1 MTGHRGSTRPR
12 YGRIAALGSAVV
24 VTALTGLAGMGIL
37 GGGGTTALADPVAR
51 QASYQQSRPTVPTP
65 SATAPAPS
73 TSTGPT
79 GTDTTPLGPTT
90 SGGRSDATTQAPLP
104 AASGSGRRIVFS
116 QHLQRVWLV
125 GAHDTTRRT
134 YLASGSLTDNLQ
146 PGHYAVTQRERH
158 AIGIDDSGTMQY
170 FVVFTAGPT
179 GAAIGFHSI
188 PVKDGHLVQTV
199 SQLGTPQSHGC
210 IRQWKPDAVALW
222 HFAPVGTRV
231 VVVA

>member
-1 MTGHRGSTRPR
+1 MTTHRGPARPR
-12 YGRIAALGSAVV
+12 YGRLAALGSAVV
-24 VTALTGLAGMGIL
+24 VTALSGLAGMGIL
-37 GGGGTTALADPVAR
+37 GGGGTAALADPVAR
-51 QASYQQSRPTVPTP
+51 QASYRQSQGPATTDASPPVSTDPTTP
-65 SATAPAPS
+65 IT
-73 TSTGPT
+73 
-79 GTDTTPLGPTT
+79 TDTTPLGPTT
-90 SGGRSDATTQAPLP
+90 SGGRTDAPKQVPLP
-104 AASGSGRRIVFS
+104 AASGVGRRIVFS

-125 GAHDTTRRT
+125 GGHGNTRRT
-134 YLASGSLTDNLQ
+134 YLSSGSLTDNLQ
-146 PGHYAVTQRERH
+146 PGHYTVTQRERH
-158 AIGIDDSGTMQY
+158 AIGIDNSGTMEF

-222 HFAPVGTRV
+222 HFAPIGTRV

>member
-1 MTGHRGSTRPR
+1 MTTHRGPARPR
-12 YGRIAALGSAVV
+12 YGRIAALGSAAV
-24 VTALTGLAGMGIL
+24 VTVLSGLAGMGVL
-37 GGGGTTALADPVAR
+37 GGAGTTALADPVAR
-51 QASYQQSRPTVPTP
+51 QASYQQSRPPVTTGT
-65 SATAPAPS
+65 TAPTTSSDTSS
-73 TSTGPT
+73 TE
-79 GTDTTPLGPTT
+79 TTPGGPTT
-90 SGGRSDATTQAPLP
+90 SGGRSDSPKQVPLP
-104 AASGSGRRIVFS
+104 AASGAGRRIVFS

-125 GAHDTTRRT
+125 GARGATQRT

-158 AIGIDDSGTMQY
+158 AVGIDDSGTMQY

-188 PVKDGHLVQTV
+188 PVKGGHPVQTV

-210 IRQWKPDAVALW
+210 IRQWRPDAIALW